1 LQIRCHA
8 PVHTDAGPFFESGST
23 SPGGLDS
30 NTAKTILKPS
40 DHDRGSLTMT
50 EAQFELMLG
59 AFREQHN
66 ELRAIHEAALGK
78 LRGISY
84 ALYIILGINLII
96 LAGLAWLALRDV
108 PFW

>member
-1 LQIRCHA
+1 
-8 PVHTDAGPFFESGST
+8 
-23 SPGGLDS
+23 
-30 NTAKTILKPS
+30 
-40 DHDRGSLTMT
+40 MT

-84 ALYIILGINLII
+84 YHPRHQPGHPRRARR
-96 LAGLAWLALRDV
+96 AGLAGVARCPLVVTASGAVGLFRQLYLFCAV
-108 PFW
+108 RVMRTR

>member
-1 LQIRCHA
+1 
-8 PVHTDAGPFFESGST
+8 
-23 SPGGLDS
+23 
-30 NTAKTILKPS
+30 
-40 DHDRGSLTMT
+40 
-50 EAQFELMLG
+50 MLG

-84 ALYIILGINLII
+84 ALLILGINLII
-96 LAGLAWLALRDV
+96 LAGLAWLAVRDV